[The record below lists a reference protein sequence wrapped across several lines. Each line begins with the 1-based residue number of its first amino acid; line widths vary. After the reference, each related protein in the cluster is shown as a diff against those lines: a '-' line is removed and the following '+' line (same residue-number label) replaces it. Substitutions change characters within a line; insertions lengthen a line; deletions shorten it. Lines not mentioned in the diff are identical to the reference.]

1 MQAIRDILED
11 TGYTVVSVRKT
22 KVGFYVRTDVGEFR
36 LSKDYQ
42 PQDLEDNKSLLKLLN
57 TEK

>member
-22 KVGFYVRTDVGEFR
+22 KVGFYVRTREGEFR

-57 TEK
+57 AAK